1 MNMTDILK
9 GEIPSS
15 LEEKTMAAKDFLYFS
30 KRIVPVTA
38 LLIASARRDHFEN
51 DTASWA
57 RWCRENLEMEG
68 SDRDHRR
75 AIGEMLLDTRDNH
88 HIYNLLFS
96 LSFDKLYA
104 LTRLKIEELPPF
116 LSHYRVKDMTR
127 EEVRDAVA
135 QWNNEE
141 VKERNTTEDLP
152 GFTAALGA
160 LNAMTPDAVCVRV
173 SDPDSANMAL
183 AASFRL
189 LGASINYHKTFVRDV
204 EFLQEMKYEL
214 MDEVRKLEEVI
225 NECCTQQSDGAD
237 GADKLD
243 GDECCTQQSA

>member
-1 MNMTDILK
+1 MSITITDVLK
-9 GEIPSS
+9 GEIPFS
-15 LEEKTMAAKDFLYFS
+15 LEEKTLAAKDLFYIS
-30 KRIVPVTA
+30 KRIVPVTS
-38 LLIASARRDHFEN
+38 LLIASARRDNFSDRTGEW
-51 DTASWA
+51 TQ
-57 RWCRENLEMEG
+57 WCRENLEMEG

-160 LNAMTPDAVCVRV
+160 LNAMTPDALCVRI
-173 SDPDSANMAL
+173 SDPAMANMAL
-183 AASFRL
+183 HSSLML
-189 LGASINYHKTFVRDV
+189 LDAGLNFHKTQVKNV
-204 EFLQEMKYEL
+204 EFLQKLKLEL
-214 MDEVRKLEEVI
+214 MDEVRELEQTI
-225 NECCTQQSDGAD
+225 NECCVQQMECCTQQVEIA
-237 GADKLD
+237 
-243 GDECCTQQSA
+243 